1 MPESFRALVVRE
13 QSDGTAARA
22 IESRMIDE
30 LPAGDVLLRV
40 EYSSLN
46 FKDALSASIH
56 HGITRSYPHTP
67 GIDAAGRVVESSVP
81 EFSEGDRVIVTGYDL
96 GMNTSGGFGEYIRVP
111 ADWVVPTPENLTSLE
126 AMTYGTAGFTAA
138 LSVFRLERHGLRPER
153 GDVVVTGATGGVG
166 SMGVMM
172 LGASGY
178 RVTASTGKL
187 DQAEYLERL
196 GAAEVIHREEI
207 DDRSGKPL
215 LGRRWAG
222 AIDTVGGE
230 PLSRLLAAMDY
241 EGGIATCGNVA
252 GNEFTT
258 TVYPLI
264 LRGAALI
271 GINTS
276 TTPNALRRELWNRMA
291 RDWKPEFFA
300 EMAEVIDL
308 DDIEPAIEE
317 ILKGERARRVVIK
330 VSNN

>member
-1 MPESFRALVVRE
+1 MPDKFRALIVYE
-13 QSDGTAARA
+13 KEDGTADRR
-22 IESRMIDE
+22 IETRSIDD
-30 LPAGDVLLRV
+30 LPEGEVLVRV

-46 FKDALSASIH
+46 FKDGLSASIH

-67 GIDAAGRVVESSVP
+67 GIDAAGVVAASSDP

-111 ADWVVPTPENLTSLE
+111 SDWVVPTPENLTSAE

-138 LSVFRLERHGLRPER
+138 LSVYRLERHGLRPDA

-172 LGASGY
+172 LAASGY

-187 DQAEYLERL
+187 DQRPYLESL
-196 GAAEVIHREEI
+196 GAVDVIDRDEVN
-207 DDRSGKPL
+207 DRSGKPL
-215 LGRRWAG
+215 LARRWVG

-276 TTPNALRRELWNRMA
+276 TTPNRLRRELWNRMA
-291 RDWKPEFFA
+291 RDWKPDFFS
-300 EMAEVIDL
+300 EMGEEVPL
-308 DDIEPAIEE
+308 ENLEPEIEA
-317 ILKGERARRVVIK
+317 ILKGERARRVVVR
-330 VSNN
+330 VSEG